1 VTAFLWNILLA
12 LAWVAMTAVFEPI
25 NFALGFGLGYLILAF
40 AQRFL
45 GPANY
50 FLKVRQVAGFIGFF
64 VRELVLANLRVAYD
78 VITPGYHMRPAIVA
92 VPLDAQTDEE
102 ITLLANLLTVTPGSF
117 SLDVSDD
124 RKVLYVHA
132 MYVDDPETFRR
143 EIKDGF
149 ERRVL
154 ELLR

>member
-1 VTAFLWNILLA
+1 VSAFLWNLVLA
-12 LAWVAMTAVFEPI
+12 LAWVAMTGGFTPL
-25 NFALGFGLGYLILAF
+25 NLALGFGLGYLVLYF
-40 AQRFL
+40 YQRVL

-50 FLKVRQVAGFIGFF
+50 FRKVPQTLGFAAYFL
-64 VRELVLANLRVAYD
+64 RELVLANLRVAYD
-78 VITPGYHMRPAIVA
+78 VVTPGFGMRPGVIA
-92 VPLDAQTDEE
+92 VPLDAETDLE
-102 ITLLANLLTVTPGSF
+102 ITLLANLITVTPGSV

-132 MYVDDPETFRR
+132 MYVDDPEAYVRG
-143 EIKDGF
+143 IKDGF